1 MHSVRRM
8 GARWSVGL
16 GIAVAFAVCA
26 AAQDGS
32 RCALFEPGSES
43 AQSASCLSC
52 HAEHQGMGNHTI
64 DVPYA
69 AAREPDFRPAEEV
82 LRRGVQ
88 IPGGEVRCTTCHDA
102 ASPWKYRVALPRGA
116 RALRAVNLRDRS
128 TYEQAPLPARPGDEV
143 SVKPLCLA
151 CHALD

>member
-1 MHSVRRM
+1 M
-8 GARWSVGL
+8 GVRWSVGL
-16 GIAVAFAVCA
+16 GIAVACALCA
-26 AAQDGS
+26 AAQEPS
-32 RCALFEPGSES
+32 PCALFAAGSES
-43 AQSASCLSC
+43 ASSASCLGC
-52 HAEHQGMGNHTI
+52 HREHQGTGNHSI

-69 AAREPDFRPAEEV
+69 AAREPGFRPAQEV
-82 LRRGVQ
+82 LRRGVR
-88 IPGGEVRCTTCHDA
+88 IPGGEVGCTTCHDG

-116 RALRAVNLRDRS
+116 PAVRAVNLRDRP